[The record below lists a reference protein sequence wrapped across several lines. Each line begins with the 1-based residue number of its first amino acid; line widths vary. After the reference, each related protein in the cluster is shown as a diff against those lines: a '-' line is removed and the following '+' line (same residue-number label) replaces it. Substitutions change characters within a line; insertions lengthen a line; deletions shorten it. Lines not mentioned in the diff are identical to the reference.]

1 MPKIGFSSYERQA
14 YLNSKVEILRSLY
27 VEAQEKIRKKLAR
40 IDLAAKERYRSQ
52 MILSE
57 VRGIIRGLNSDTKKW
72 VLKNI
77 PRGYERGFDIAAE
90 RLKILGVTRR
100 VDFDA
105 QIHTSSINILADE
118 VTRDLLEANRSINK
132 NISSYIRRTQ
142 QKIIQDN
149 KISQMIA
156 SGSIE
161 GVSRRNISDTILA
174 ELKTNMDAEKFI
186 KINGRLYQPK
196 KYAEL
201 VARTRMREA
210 TSWAVKSTCLQYDV
224 DLVQWDV
231 HSGACEECQQFSGR
245 VFSISGSNEEFPAL
259 TIQPP
264 VHPNCEC
271 NLLPVTQSFLE
282 RRYGERYSNLV
293 DLSNDDLPI
302 KDFRTYQDYLR
313 EGTV

>member
-1 MPKIGFSSYERQA
+1 MSKLGFSTYERQA
-14 YLNSKVEILRSLY
+14 YLNSKVETLRSLY
-27 VEAQEKIRKKLAR
+27 AEAEEKIKKKLSR
-40 IDLAAKERYRSQ
+40 LDITAKERYRSQ
-52 MILSE
+52 MILTE
-57 VRGIIRGLNSDTKKW
+57 VRNVIRGLNAETKKW

-77 PRGYERGFDIAAE
+77 PRGYERGFDIAGA

-142 QKIIQDN
+142 QKIIEDN
-149 KISQMIA
+149 KISRMIA
-156 SGSIE
+156 SGVIE
-161 GVSRRNISDTILA
+161 GVSRRNISDKMLA
-174 ELKTNMDAEKFI
+174 EIKTNMGAEKFI
-186 KINGRLYQPK
+186 KINGRMYQPK

-210 TSWAVKSTCLQYDV
+210 TSRAVKSTCLQYEV

>member
-105 QIHTSSINILADE
+105 QIHTSSINILA
-118 VTRDLLEANRSINK
+118 VLYWPVLRLNRF
-132 NISSYIRRTQ
+132 
-142 QKIIQDN
+142 
-149 KISQMIA
+149 
-156 SGSIE
+156 
-161 GVSRRNISDTILA
+161 V
-174 ELKTNMDAEKFI
+174 KT
-186 KINGRLYQPK
+186 
-196 KYAEL
+196 
-201 VARTRMREA
+201 VAL
-210 TSWAVKSTCLQYDV
+210 STKPTAIFVAMSCL
-224 DLVQWDV
+224 
-231 HSGACEECQQFSGR
+231 
-245 VFSISGSNEEFPAL
+245 
-259 TIQPP
+259 
-264 VHPNCEC
+264 
-271 NLLPVTQSFLE
+271 
-282 RRYGERYSNLV
+282 
-293 DLSNDDLPI
+293 
-302 KDFRTYQDYLR
+302 
-313 EGTV
+313 